1 MPANS
6 IKDGPSVV
14 NMEYTSVA
22 TRTDKGT
29 LLPKPS
35 ITQERGGG
43 APSDEHSPSGEGC
56 W

>member
-6 IKDGPSVV
+6 IKDEPSVI

-22 TRTDKGT
+22 TRTGKGT
-29 LLPKPS
+29 LLPKPL
-35 ITQERGGG
+35 ITQERGAG
-43 APSDEHSPSGEGC
+43 APSDEQSPSGEGN

>member
-6 IKDGPSVV
+6 IKDEPSVL

-22 TRTDKGT
+22 TRTGKGT

-35 ITQERGGG
+35 ITQERGAG
-43 APSDEHSPSGEGC
+43 APSDEHSPSGEGNC
-56 W
+56 